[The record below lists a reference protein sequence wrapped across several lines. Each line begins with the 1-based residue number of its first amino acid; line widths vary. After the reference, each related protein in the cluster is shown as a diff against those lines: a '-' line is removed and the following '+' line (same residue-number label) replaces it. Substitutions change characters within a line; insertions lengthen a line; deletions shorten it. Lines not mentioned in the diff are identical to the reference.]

1 MEIDESTTTEKKK
14 MSFSQ
19 RIKHVIS
26 HVTIEPCAFLII
38 FSSVLQSVATQSLGL
53 QKACRVNL
61 ELGDE
66 ICEAL
71 RTQNQ
76 TEDFSVY
83 ERMVQE
89 LYSSQ
94 VAWRSVLQTVFPCVI
109 IIFVGGWSDATGRR
123 KVIML
128 TCLCGEIAHSL
139 NNIINVI
146 FFYQIRLELYIFFD
160 VFTVSIVGGASVMF
174 LALMN
179 YICDITTEENRTYR
193 IGFVSL
199 CTFAGMP
206 LGLSLSGIVLNR
218 FGYYTIFISSLI
230 LHIINFIYMIFLIS
244 DRART
249 TDQKMHD
256 GKGVMHFL
264 RTFFNLAIIRETL
277 TIIWK
282 KTENNRRIKII
293 IILLSVNVLYGPF
306 FGETATVYMLTR
318 YRFNWNDVQFSFYQ
332 TYHFLVSLIGSMI
345 SLLLFSKYLKW
356 DDTILGIIA
365 TTSKILSSFVYCFAP
380 TSAIFYTASLVDI
393 LSGAMLALLS
403 VRSIFTKLMSP
414 YELGKATSLLVLIE
428 NLTPLM
434 YVPIYTKIY
443 TATMDTLPGAI
454 YLFGAAMTIPG
465 LLIFIYLFIVHR
477 IDSRKKAIPN

>member
-1 MEIDESTTTEKKK
+1 
-14 MSFSQ
+14 
-19 RIKHVIS
+19 
-26 HVTIEPCAFLII
+26 
-38 FSSVLQSVATQSLGL
+38 
-53 QKACRVNL
+53 
-61 ELGDE
+61 
-66 ICEAL
+66 
-71 RTQNQ
+71 
-76 TEDFSVY
+76 
-83 ERMVQE
+83 
-89 LYSSQ
+89 
-94 VAWRSVLQTVFPCVI
+94 
-109 IIFVGGWSDATGRR
+109 
-123 KVIML
+123 
-128 TCLCGEIAHSL
+128 
-139 NNIINVI
+139 
-146 FFYQIRLELYIFFD
+146 
-160 VFTVSIVGGASVMF
+160 
-174 LALMN
+174 
-179 YICDITTEENRTYR
+179 
-193 IGFVSL
+193 
-199 CTFAGMP
+199 
-206 LGLSLSGIVLNR
+206 
-218 FGYYTIFISSLI
+218 
-230 LHIINFIYMIFLIS
+230 
-244 DRART
+244 
-249 TDQKMHD
+249 
-256 GKGVMHFL
+256 
-264 RTFFNLAIIRETL
+264 
-277 TIIWK
+277 
-282 KTENNRRIKII
+282 
-293 IILLSVNVLYGPF
+293 
-306 FGETATVYMLTR
+306 MLTR